1 MKNGFWEGSGASK
14 ETRLGGYGFGP
25 AEDRSLDSVVVK
37 GEEGIDMKNILE
49 EDLIALTMYLLTF

>member
-25 AEDRSLDSVVVK
+25 AEDGGLDSVVVK
-37 GEEGIDMKNILE
+37 GEEWIDVKNISE
-49 EDLIALTMYLLTF
+49 EDLIALAMYLLTF